1 MTKGDIITHCLYF
14 KGKIVYVDYSVAM
27 QVTENHN
34 VLGVYERYQ
43 VHDIYDKNWFDIFD
57 TYTVQ
62 EILKLE
68 EIIKKCLSD

>member
-14 KGKIVYVDYSVAM
+14 KGQVIFVDYSVAM

-43 VHDIYDKNWFDIFD
+43 VHEIYDKDWVDVFDRF
-57 TYTVQ
+57 TVK
-62 EILKLE
+62 EVLKLE
-68 EIIKKCLSD
+68 EILKECLN